1 MLKGVLIRMEEA
13 FHMLTPMEKKTAMYI
28 LKNPNETVNMSVQK
42 LAELAEVSEAT
53 IVRLSRTL
61 NCRGFQDLKL
71 KIAADLSYSPT
82 DSETDT
88 YQEIKSEGTV
98 SDLVQSIS
106 HNNIKSIQDTLLV
119 LSVEAVEQAIHILRG
134 ARKIALFGIGASA
147 VIAEDFQQK
156 LMRINRWCESG
167 YSFNAQATIAAN
179 LNRDDVALGISYSG
193 QTKDTIRS
201 LEIAKENGARLIS
214 LTKFG
219 SNPVASL
226 ADICLHT
233 SSLEKS
239 IRTGAMA
246 SRMAQLNIIDILYV
260 GIASGNIEENI
271 QLLER
276 TRLAVSS
283 SKQNK

>member
-1 MLKGVLIRMEEA
+1 MLKGALIRMEEA
-13 FHMLTPMEKKTAMYI
+13 FHMLTPMEKKTAEYI
-28 LKNPNETVNMSVQK
+28 LKHPNETVNMSVQK

-61 NCRGFQDLKL
+61 NCKGFQDLKL
-71 KIAADLSYSPT
+71 KIAADLSYSPS
-82 DSETDT
+82 DSETDS
-88 YQEIKSEGTV
+88 YQEIRSEAAV

-106 HNNIKSIQDTLLV
+106 HNNIKSIQDTILV
-119 LSVEAVEQAIHILRG
+119 LSVDALEQAIYKLQH
-134 ARKIALFGIGASA
+134 ARKIAIFGIGASA
-147 VIAEDFQQK
+147 IIAEDFQQK

-179 LNRDDVALGISYSG
+179 LNENDVALGISYSG

-201 LEIAKENGARLIS
+201 LEIAKENGANVIS

-219 SNPVASL
+219 SNPVANL

-283 SKQNK
+283 SKLNK

>member
-1 MLKGVLIRMEEA
+1 MMKGALIRMEEA
-13 FHMLTPMEKKTAMYI
+13 FHMLTPMEKKTAKYI
-28 LKNPNETVNMSVQK
+28 LEHPSETVNMSVQK
-42 LAELAEVSEAT
+42 LAEMADVSEAT

-61 NCRGFQDLKL
+61 DCKGFQDLKL
-71 KIAADLSYSPT
+71 KIAADLSYSPAT
-82 DSETDT
+82 DSDS
-88 YQEIKSEGTV
+88 YQEIRSEGTV

-119 LSVEAVEQAIHILRG
+119 LSVEAVAQAIHMLQR

-156 LMRINRWCESG
+156 LMRINRWCETG
-167 YSFNAQATIAAN
+167 YSFNTQATIAAN
-179 LNRDDVALGISYSG
+179 LNQEDVALGISYSG

-201 LEIAKENGARLIS
+201 LEIAKKNGASVIS

-219 SNPVASL
+219 SNPVADL
-226 ADICLHT
+226 ANICLHT

-260 GIASGNIEENI
+260 GIASGNLEENI

>member
-1 MLKGVLIRMEEA
+1 MLKGALIRMEEA
-13 FHMLTPMEKKTAMYI
+13 FHMLTPMEKKTAEYI
-28 LKNPNETVNMSVQK
+28 LKHPSETVNMSVQK

-61 NCRGFQDLKL
+61 NCKGFQDLKL
-71 KIAADLSYSPT
+71 KIAADLSYSPS
-82 DSETDT
+82 DSETDS
-88 YQEIKSEGTV
+88 YQEIRSEAAV

-106 HNNIKSIQDTLLV
+106 HNNIKSIQDTILV
-119 LSVEAVEQAIHILRG
+119 LSVEALEQAIHKLQR
-134 ARKIALFGIGASA
+134 ARKIAIFGIGASA
-147 VIAEDFQQK
+147 IIAEDFQQK

-179 LNRDDVALGISYSG
+179 LNENDVALGISYSG

-201 LEIAKENGARLIS
+201 LEIAKENGANVIS

-219 SNPVASL
+219 SNPVANL